1 MLGWN
6 KEAVKQEVGQ
16 MDKRKNIIRFLLFGA
31 GFLLGV
37 LLFSNLFGW
46 W

>member
-1 MLGWN
+1 MG
-6 KEAVKQEVGQ
+6 
-16 MDKRKNIIRFLLFGA
+16 KRSVIIRILLFGA

-37 LLFSNLFGW
+37 LILPKLLGW

>member
-1 MLGWN
+1 
-6 KEAVKQEVGQ
+6 
-16 MDKRKNIIRFLLFGA
+16 MDKRKNIVRFLLFGA

-37 LLFSNLFGW
+37 LILPKLFGW